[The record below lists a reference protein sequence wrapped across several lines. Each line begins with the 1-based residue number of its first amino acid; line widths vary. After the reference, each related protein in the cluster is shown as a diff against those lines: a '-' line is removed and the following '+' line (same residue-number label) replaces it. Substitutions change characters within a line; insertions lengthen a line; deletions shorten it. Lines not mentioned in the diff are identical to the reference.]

1 MVFLLQKSAS
11 ESRKRKNHNIE
22 KLRKQHE
29 ELSQENEQNEEI
41 RQKVMENKD
50 EMEYRVRMIKPLV
63 ERLRIVDR

>member
-11 ESRKRKNHNIE
+11 DSRKRKNNNLE
-22 KLRKQHE
+22 KLRTQHE

-50 EMEYRVRMIKPLV
+50 EMEYRVRMMKA
-63 ERLRIVDR
+63 ERDRLRIVVR